1 MRIFR
6 LVALWGVHL
15 SLLLV
20 AAGALLTWATGE
32 SGFVSLKPGASA
44 DRFVTSDMSVARLPE
59 VLVLDTCRIETYPG
73 GEIPRDYVSRIV
85 AGNDTII
92 LSMNRVADVD
102 GYRLTQSRFTADG
115 SVELS
120 VSHDPAGRPVTYA
133 GFALFALSFAVLIF
147 ISRRAGRFVAVAFVA
162 LAGTVVRAESVK
174 GISEA
179 QADSLEAVQVVY
191 NGRVVTFD
199 TFARDL
205 MTQLSG
211 SQSYRGMG
219 AVRAVGSMILF
230 PDEWASQ
237 PVLKVNGDS
246 LQKLL
251 GGDRVSLR
259 GLFDGQGRLRLTGMY
274 NGADARTRGFITELD
289 GRVGLLLRLYSGS
302 LVSAPD
308 PSVARLSVARVNG
321 ELVYNRMPLMALAC
335 ILFVVAAVAGFTGY
349 WRKWIVWCAVAVA
362 AVDYVMR
369 WWIAGNVP
377 LGSMPDTMRLM
388 ALFTGLV
395 AAVVHHREPLLS
407 VVAAMACAAVGG
419 VSIIM
424 GKSPATATLM
434 PVLRSP
440 WLGVH
445 VTVVMLSYSLLL
457 VTFLASLCALF
468 RSRASVSLM
477 RFERRILPVA
487 VWLLGLGI
495 ATGSVWAEL
504 SWGRYWAWDPK
515 ETWALVTFAVYS
527 IGLHPKIAALRSPR
541 RWHIYMLVAF
551 AAVIMTYVGVNFLSS
566 LHAYA

>member
-6 LVALWGVHL
+6 LLALWGVHL

-20 AAGALLTWATGE
+20 AVGALLTWATGE
-32 SGFVSLKPGASA
+32 SGSVSLKPGTSA
-44 DRFVTSDMSVARLPE
+44 DRFVTSGMSAARLPKT
-59 VLVLDTCRIETYPG
+59 LILDTCWIETYPG
-73 GEIPRDYVSRIV
+73 GEMPRDYVSRIV
-85 AGNDTII
+85 TGNDTLI

-102 GYRLTQSRFTADG
+102 GYRLVQSCFTADG
-115 SVELS
+115 GVEFG
-120 VSHDPAGRPVTYA
+120 VSHDPAGRQVVYA
-133 GFALFALSFAVLIF
+133 GFALFALSFAALIF
-147 ISRRAGRFVAVAFVA
+147 ISRKAGRFVAVAFAA
-162 LAGTVVRAESVK
+162 LAGTVARAESVK

-179 QADSLEAVQVVY
+179 RADSLEAVQVVY

-205 MTQLSG
+205 LTQLSG
-211 SQSYRGMG
+211 SRSYRGMD
-219 AVRAVGSMILF
+219 AVQAVGSMILF
-230 PDEWASQ
+230 PDDWVSQ

-259 GLFDGQGRLRLTGMY
+259 ELFDEHGGLRLVGMY
-274 NGADARTRGFITELD
+274 DGADARTRGFITELD
-289 GRVGLLLRLYSGS
+289 ERVGLLLRLYSGS

-308 PSVARLSVARVNG
+308 SSVPRLSVARVNG
-321 ELVYNRMPLMALAC
+321 ELFYNRMPLTALAC
-335 ILFVVAAVAGFTGY
+335 ILFVAAAVAGFAGH
-349 WRKWIVWCAVAVA
+349 WRKWIAWCAVAVA
-362 AVDYVMR
+362 VVDYAMR
-369 WWIAGNVP
+369 WWIAGHVP
-377 LGSMPDTMRLM
+377 LGSMPDTMWLM
-388 ALFTGLV
+388 ALFTGIV
-395 AAVVHHREPLLS
+395 AAVIHHREPLLS
-407 VVAAMACAAVGG
+407 AVAALACAIVGG
-419 VSIIM
+419 ASVIM

-457 VTFLASLCALF
+457 VTFLASLCALL
-468 RSRASVSLM
+468 RPRVSVSLM

-487 VWLLGLGI
+487 VWFLGLGI

-527 IGLHPKIAALRSPR
+527 IGLHPKVAVLRPSR